1 MGWIVASIILVV
13 VGAFTLAALSGA
25 DDAAADDAATV
36 VNDGEWYKVQR
47 RSFDLTVVESGDLDT
62 AERLELKSRV
72 EGRPV
77 IMYVVEEGA
86 EVEEGDLLVRLETE
100 DLRTKI
106 EETSLNVE
114 KARADE
120 VYARRGLE
128 IEREE
133 AKSVQAV
140 AEVNLD
146 LARLELAKWQQ
157 GDVPQMRRELDLE
170 LQKAKRLVER
180 TKRDYEISQQ
190 LYAKKFISLNDL
202 EDSEIDQI
210 EAIDALATAELAL
223 EVYDQYTY
231 KTEEQEKLSA
241 VDQATSDL
249 AREIAKAES
258 EIARL
263 EADLNSKTQTLAI
276 REERL
281 RKLNEQLAASEMK
294 APRDGIVVYAT
305 SVGRRSWRN
314 DPIAEGREVRFNE
327 AILYLPDVEQM
338 VANLSVAEAYEPL
351 VEIGQPVRI
360 TVDARPGQIYEGV
373 IDRKTPLAESGGWL
387 NPGQREFTVRVMLPP
402 DSDDTLSPAMRC
414 TGEITVGRVDDALA
428 VPIQAV
434 FTEGDQH
441 FCYVPAGG
449 GYVHPQ
455 PVEIGRASETLVE
468 ITEGL
473 EPGDRVLLRNPL
485 PGELRD
491 GA

>member
-1 MGWIVASIILVV
+1 MRILVSTMLF
-13 VGAFTLAALSGA
+13 GALVAASGVA
-25 DDAAADDAATV
+25 ATAETIRISPNGAPATIVLDDEIAAHPDFAAFLREDAIAYAEDAAADDAGAV
-36 VNDGEWYKVQR
+36 SNDGEWFNVQR
-47 RSFDLTVVESGDLDT
+47 RSFDLTVVESGDLDA

-77 IMYVVEEGA
+77 ITYVIEEGA
-86 EVEEGDLLVRLETE
+86 EVSEGDILVRLETE
-100 DLRTKI
+100 ELRTKI

-133 AKSVQAV
+133 AKSVRAV
-140 AEVNLD
+140 AELNLD

-202 EDSEIDQI
+202 EDSEIEQI
-210 EAIDALATAELAL
+210 EAADGLLTAELAL

-263 EADLNSKTQTLAI
+263 EADLSSKTQTLAI

-281 RKLNEQLAASEMK
+281 RKLSTQLEASEIR
-294 APRDGIVVYAT
+294 APRDGVVVYAT
-305 SVGRRSWRN
+305 STGRRSWRN
-314 DPIAEGREVRFNE
+314 DPIAEGRAVRFNE
-327 AILYLPDVEQM
+327 AILYLPDVSQM

-351 VEIGQPVRI
+351 VELGQSVRI
-360 TVDARPGQIYEGV
+360 TVDARPGEIYDGV
-373 IDRKTPLAESGGWL
+373 IDRRTPLAESGGWL
-387 NPGQREFTVRVMLPP
+387 NPGQREFTVRVLLPP
-402 DSDDTLSPAMRC
+402 GSDATL
-414 TGEITVGRVDDALA
+414 T
-428 VPIQAV
+428 
-434 FTEGDQH
+434 
-441 FCYVPAGG
+441 
-449 GYVHPQ
+449 
-455 PVEIGRASETLVE
+455 
-468 ITEGL
+468 
-473 EPGDRVLLRNPL
+473 
-485 PGELRD
+485 
-491 GA
+491 